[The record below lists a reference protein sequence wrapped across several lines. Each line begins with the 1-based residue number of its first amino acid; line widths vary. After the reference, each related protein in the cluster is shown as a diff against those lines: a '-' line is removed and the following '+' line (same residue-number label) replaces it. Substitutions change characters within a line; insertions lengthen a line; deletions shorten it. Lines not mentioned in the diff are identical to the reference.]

1 MSLVSYSVRRPVATI
16 AGTLAIV
23 LLGSVSLGRLPVS
36 LLPDVTLPVLTIRTV
51 YEGAAAEEVSRFV
64 AEPIEESI
72 AATPGLVELRSVSR
86 NGEAMTTARFAW
98 GTNMQATVLNVRE
111 RLDNARGRLPERAE
125 RPTLLTSDP
134 GERPIAVLALTG
146 PGDLRSLARAGED
159 VHARRLE
166 QLAGVASV
174 AVVGAPEDEIR
185 IEVDPEKMRA
195 LGLTTDE
202 VATAVRA
209 ANANGAGGTI
219 RRGQFRFSVRALT
232 EFRSVDEIGLTP
244 VGPPRGGIK
253 LRDLATVTLT
263 SADPKTV
270 TRLDAGPAVGLVV
283 YKDAGANT
291 VAVTREIYA
300 TVEALEKEFENI
312 EMHVVAAQAD
322 FVVDALS
329 NLGQEIVIGGI
340 LSILVILLFLRDWR
354 SSMAIGLMV
363 PLSVLLALVVLQSL
377 DVTVNVLSL
386 GGLALGVGLLVDN
399 AIVVAEA
406 SNRKIAELAV
416 RVGNREAG
424 SGNAGLRFSQ
434 KLDAVIEATQEVAG
448 PLTAGT
454 LTTLLVF
461 GPIIFVKGLAAALF
475 RDLSLSVVTSVG
487 ASLILALTLMPVM
500 IVGRRRVP
508 KATDRTTP
516 DVPLSA
522 QRPDRLQRLGTHLA
536 ELYERGMRWSLA
548 NPGKVFGATAI
559 GVAGTIWVTT
569 RLPKEILPQVD
580 ERMVVAAMQL
590 PEGTAIEETIRHVK
604 RVEDAARTLGAQ
616 GTYSRVGIATDE
628 EVLAGAEVGSSA
640 TAQLLVPV
648 PAGRDAE
655 RFANDLRAAVPDLA
669 RGALALD
676 LAGQSEFGSLIG
688 REGRLVAVEV
698 SAGTL
703 AESQRWADSARTLL
717 RGLETLT
724 DVRDAHGGT
733 QPVVEVALERERLA
747 QRGIA
752 ATTVVNALSGGL
764 GGVPAS
770 EFRETDRRTPIAVRF
785 GGAANEDLNAALA
798 TPVDGIP
805 VGQLVSYKETRAPI
819 EVVRVGQRPVSV
831 VEGLIEEG
839 GTARAAADVEDV
851 LSKLPVPPGLTW
863 RVTGADAEQRRTTD
877 QLLLVA
883 ILSVVLVFLVL
894 AGEFASFTLPVV
906 VMLTVPL
913 AAAGG
918 LAFLW
923 LTGQSLNAVSLI
935 GIVVMIGMADNEAVV
950 KLDAIRRFR
959 EDGHSLHDA
968 VLLGGRQRLRAIAMT
983 SLTTIT
989 GVLPLVF
996 GLGSG
1001 GALYQPLAA
1010 GVIGGS
1016 VSALLVT
1023 FFLLPTAYAVLEKYT
1038 SARNE
1043 EVPGSFRAQRG
1054 IAVLPAEGPPLYRD
1068 DRDSSI
1074 RSE

>member
-1 MSLVSYSVRRPVATI
+1 MSLVSYSVRRPVATV
-16 AGTLAIV
+16 AATLAIV
-23 LLGSVSLGRLPVS
+23 MLGSVSLGRLPVS
-36 LLPDVTLPVLTIRTV
+36 LLPDVSLPVLTIRTL
-51 YEGAAAEEVSRFV
+51 YTGAAAEEVSRFV
-64 AEPIEESI
+64 AEPVEEAI

-86 NGEAMTTARFAW
+86 NGEAMTTLHFAW
-98 GTNMQATVLNVRE
+98 GTDMQATVLNVRE
-111 RLDNARGRLPERAE
+111 RLDNARSRLPERAD

-146 PGDLRSLARAGED
+146 RGDLRSLARAAED

-185 IEVDPEKMRA
+185 IDVDADKMRA
-195 LGLTTDE
+195 LGLTTDDI
-202 VATAVRA
+202 ATAVKS
-209 ANANGAGGTI
+209 ANANGAGGTV

-244 VGPPRGGIK
+244 VGPSRSGIK

-270 TRLDAGPAVGLVV
+270 TRLDASAAVGLVV

-291 VAVTREIYA
+291 VAVTRQIYT
-300 TVEALEKEFENI
+300 TVDALQKEFPNI
-312 EMHVVAAQAD
+312 TMQVVAAQAN

-340 LSILVILLFLRDWR
+340 LSIAIILLFLRDWR
-354 SSMAIGLMV
+354 ASLAIGLMV
-363 PLSVLLALVVLQSL
+363 PLSVLLALVVLQAL

-406 SNRKIAELAV
+406 AGRKLEELGRPAASDGR
-416 RVGNREAG
+416 RVLTFAARV
-424 SGNAGLRFSQ
+424 
-434 KLDAVIEATQEVAG
+434 DAIIEATQDVAG

-487 ASLILALTLMPVM
+487 ASLMLALTLMPVM
-500 IVGRRRVP
+500 IVGRRRVSKRAAA
-508 KATDRTTP
+508 KAA
-516 DVPLSA
+516 L
-522 QRPDRLQRLGTHLA
+522 LQRAPDALQRFGNHLA
-536 ELYERGMRWSLA
+536 ELYERGMHWSLA
-548 NPGKVFGATAI
+548 NPGKVFGATAVGI
-559 GVAGTIWVTT
+559 AATVWVTS
-569 RLPKEILPQVD
+569 RLPKEILPQID

-590 PEGTAIEETIRHVK
+590 PEGTAIEETIRQVG
-604 RVEDAARTLGAQ
+604 RVEAAATALGAR
-616 GTYSRVGIATDE
+616 GIYSRVGVATDE
-628 EVLAGAEVGSSA
+628 EVLSGAEAGSSA
-640 TAQLLVPV
+640 TAQILVPV
-648 PAGRDAE
+648 PSGRDAR
-655 RFANDLRAAVPDLA
+655 RFADALRRAVPDLA
-669 RGALALD
+669 TGALALD

-688 REGRLVAVEV
+688 REGRLVRVEV
-698 SAGTL
+698 SSATL

-717 RGLETLT
+717 RGVKTLA
-724 DVRDAHGGT
+724 DVRDAYGGT
-733 QPVVEVALERERLA
+733 QPVIEVTLERDRLA

-752 ATTVVNALSGGL
+752 ANTVVNALSGGL

-770 EFRETDRRTPIAVRF
+770 ELRETDRRTPITVRF
-785 GGAANEDLNAALA
+785 AGSANEDLLAALA
-798 TPVDGIP
+798 TPVDGVP
-805 VGQLVSYKETRAPI
+805 VGQLVSYRETHAPI

-839 GTARAAADVEDV
+839 GTARAAADVESV
-851 LSKLPVPPGLTW
+851 LDRLPVPAGLTW

-918 LAFLW
+918 LVFLW
-923 LTGQSLNAVSLI
+923 MTGQSLNAVSLI

-959 EDGHSLHDA
+959 DDGHPLHEA
-968 VLLGGRQRLRAIAMT
+968 IVLGGRQRLRAIAMT

-996 GLGSG
+996 GIGSG

-1023 FFLLPTAYAVLEKYT
+1023 FFLLPTAYAVLERRT
-1038 SARNE
+1038 TRAAVSAPAGALEPRRSA
-1043 EVPGSFRAQRG
+1043 VP
-1054 IAVLPAEGPPLYRD
+1054 
-1068 DRDSSI
+1068 
-1074 RSE
+1074 

>member
-1 MSLVSYSVRRPVATI
+1 MVSYSVRRPVATI
-16 AGTLAIV
+16 AATLAIV
-23 LLGSVSLGRLPVS
+23 LLGAVSLGKLPVS
-36 LLPDVTLPVLTIRTV
+36 LLPDVSLPVLTIRTL
-51 YEGAAAEEVSRFV
+51 YTGAAAEEVSRFV
-64 AEPIEESI
+64 AEPIEEAI

-86 NGEAMTTARFAW
+86 NGEAMTTAHFAW
-98 GTNMQATVLNVRE
+98 GTDMQATVLNVRE
-111 RLDNARGRLPERAE
+111 RLDNARSRLPERAD

-146 PGDLRSLARAGED
+146 KGDMRSLARAAED

-185 IEVDPEKMRA
+185 IEVDANKMRA
-195 LGLTTDE
+195 LGLTTDD
-202 VATAVRA
+202 VASAVKA

-244 VGPPRGGIK
+244 VGPLRSAVK

-270 TRLDAGPAVGLVV
+270 TRLDAGAAVGLVV

-291 VAVTREIYA
+291 VAVTRDIYA
-300 TVEALEKEFENI
+300 TVEALQKEFGNI
-312 EMHVVAAQAD
+312 HMEVVAAQAD

-340 LSILVILLFLRDWR
+340 LSIAVILLFLRDWR
-354 SSMAIGLMV
+354 ASLAIGVMV
-363 PLSVLLALVVLQSL
+363 PLSVLLALVLLQSL

-406 SNRKIAELAV
+406 AGRHLEVLALRKGAPLTFNE
-416 RVGNREAG
+416 R
-424 SGNAGLRFSQ
+424 
-434 KLDAVIEATQEVAG
+434 LDGIIEATQDVAG

-500 IVGRRRVP
+500 IVGRRRT
-508 KATDRTTP
+508 KATASTLPVARPP
-516 DVPLSA
+516 DA
-522 QRPDRLQRLGTHLA
+522 LQRLGNRLA
-536 ELYERGMRWSLA
+536 ELYERGMHWSLA
-548 NPGKVFGATAI
+548 HPAKVLVVTMLGIGA
-559 GVAGTIWVTT
+559 TIWVTS

-590 PEGTAIEETIRHVK
+590 PEGTAIEETIRQAG
-604 RVEDAARTLGAQ
+604 RVEEAAKTLGAK
-616 GTYSRVGIATDE
+616 GIYSRVGVATDE
-628 EVLAGAEVGSSA
+628 EVLAGAEAGSSA
-640 TAQLLVPV
+640 TAQILVPV
-648 PAGRDAE
+648 PAGRNAQQ
-655 RFANDLRAAVPDLA
+655 FADRIRAALPDLA
-669 RGALALD
+669 KGALALD

-688 REGRLVAVEV
+688 REGRLVRVEV
-698 SAGTL
+698 SAATL

-717 RGLETLT
+717 RGLKTLA
-724 DVRDAHGGT
+724 DVRDAYGGT

-752 ATTVVNALSGGL
+752 ANTVVNALSGGL
-764 GGVPAS
+764 GGVAAS
-770 EFRETDRRTPIAVRF
+770 ELRETDRRTPIAVRY
-785 GGAANEDLNAALA
+785 GGAANEDLASALA
-798 TPVDGIP
+798 TPVNGVP
-805 VGQLVSYKETRAPI
+805 VGQLVTYKETHSPI

-839 GTARAAADVEDV
+839 GTARAAADVEST
-851 LSKLPVPPGLTW
+851 LSKLPVPAGLTW

-918 LAFLW
+918 LVFLW
-923 LTGQSLNAVSLI
+923 MTGQSLNAVSMI

-959 EDGHSLHDA
+959 EDGHPLHQA
-968 VLLGGRQRLRAIAMT
+968 ILLGGRQRLRAIAMT

-989 GVLPLVF
+989 GVLPLVL
-996 GLGSG
+996 GIGSG

-1023 FFLLPTAYAVLEKYT
+1023 FFLLPTAYAVLERRT
-1038 SARNE
+1038 SAARTE
-1043 EVPGSFRAQRG
+1043 IASTAALEPQGSG
-1054 IAVLPAEGPPLYRD
+1054 TP
-1068 DRDSSI
+1068 
-1074 RSE
+1074 

>member
-16 AGTLAIV
+16 AATLAVV

-36 LLPDVTLPVLTIRTV
+36 LLPDVTLPVLTIRTL

-64 AEPIEESI
+64 AEPVEEAI

-98 GTNMQATVLNVRE
+98 GTDMQATVLNVRE

-134 GERPIAVLALTG
+134 GERPIAVLGLTG
-146 PGDLRSLARAGED
+146 PGDLRALARAAED

-166 QLAGVASV
+166 QLGGVASV

-185 IEVDPEKMRA
+185 VEIDPEKMRA
-195 LGLTTDE
+195 LGLTTDA

-232 EFRSVDEIGLTP
+232 EFRTVDEIGLTP
-244 VGPPRGGIK
+244 VGPPRSGIK

-270 TRLDAGPAVGLVV
+270 TRLDATPAVGLVV

-291 VAVTREIYA
+291 VAVTRDIYA
-300 TVEALEKEFENI
+300 TVDALQKEFTNI

-329 NLGQEIVIGGI
+329 NLGQEIVIGGF

-406 SNRKIAELAV
+406 SNRKMQELLA
-416 RVGNREAG
+416 GNREPG
-424 SGNAGLRFSQ
+424 MGNRLSFQQRVG
-434 KLDAVIEATQEVAG
+434 AVIEATQEVSG

-487 ASLILALTLMPVM
+487 ASLLLALTLMPVM
-500 IVGRRRVP
+500 IVGRRRGGARAP
-508 KATDRTTP
+508 SGAARAARP
-516 DVPLSA
+516 
-522 QRPDRLQRLGTHLA
+522 PDRLQRLGNHLA
-536 ELYERGMRWSLA
+536 DLYERGMRWSLL
-548 NPGKVFGATAI
+548 NPGKVFAATAV
-559 GVAGTIWVTT
+559 GVAGTVWVTT

-590 PEGTAIEETIRHVK
+590 PQGTAIEETIRQAT
-604 RVEDAARTLGAQ
+604 RVEEAARTLGAR
-616 GTYSRVGIATDE
+616 GIYSRVGIATDE
-628 EVLAGAEVGSSA
+628 EVLAGAAAGSSA

-648 PAGRDAE
+648 PPGRDAA
-655 RFANDLRAAVPDLA
+655 RFADALRAAVPDLA
-669 RGALALD
+669 QGALALD

-688 REGRLVAVEV
+688 REGRLVSVEV
-698 SAGTL
+698 SAATL
-703 AESQRWADSARTLL
+703 VESQRWADSARTLL
-717 RGLETLT
+717 RGLETLA
-724 DVRDAHGGT
+724 DVRDAYGGT
-733 QPVVEVALERERLA
+733 QPVVEVTLERERLA

-752 ATTVVNALSGGL
+752 ASTVVNALSGGL
-764 GGVPAS
+764 GGVSAS
-770 EFRETDRRTPIAVRF
+770 ELRETDRRTPISVRF
-785 GGAANEDLNAALA
+785 GGAANEDLQAALA

-819 EVVRVGQRPVSV
+819 EVVRVAQRPVSV
-831 VEGLIEEG
+831 VEGLIEQG
-839 GTARAAADVEDV
+839 GTARAAADVEAV
-851 LSKLPVPPGLTW
+851 LSKLPVPAGLTW

-918 LAFLW
+918 LVFLW

-959 EDGHSLHDA
+959 EDGHSLHDS

-1023 FFLLPTAYAVLEKYT
+1023 FFLLPTAYAVLEKRT
-1038 SARNE
+1038 T
-1043 EVPGSFRAQRG
+1043 GRAESSRAERG
-1054 IAVLPAEGPPLYRD
+1054 IAEVPVGVILSRQAKDPHHPD
-1068 DRDSSI
+1068 
-1074 RSE
+1074 